1 MNKITL
7 KGSAAQVKYGYLP
20 AAELGAWTLDG
31 PTLSAHVLSHDA
43 FRISQSPLTF
53 VVKRPKG
60 LPWVWAID
68 TYTIAH
74 DGTFTASVRA
84 QE

>member
-1 MNKITL
+1 MNKVTL
-7 KGSAAQVKYGYLP
+7 RGSAAQVKYGYLP

-31 PTLSAHVLSHDA
+31 PLLSARLLSHDA
-43 FRISQSPLTF
+43 FRLSQTPLTF
-53 VVKRPKG
+53 VVKRAKG
-60 LPWVWAID
+60 FPWTWAIE

-74 DGTFTASVRA
+74 DGQLTAVVRT